1 MLKVLRVKNLAL
13 MEDLTIDFDNGLT
26 VVTGETGA
34 GKSMIVEAIAT
45 LSGSRM
51 EDVLIR
57 SGKNFAE
64 VTGIFGAKSSVL
76 KRLKKS
82 GIEVDSDLIIRRKI
96 ERNKRQHAYIND
108 QIVSLNLLKEVAQ
121 EMIDLI
127 GQYENQSLF
136 YAKNHLLL
144 LDSFAGLDDL
154 KVEYNKNYGEYR
166 HLQTKLENL
175 LETMRQKDEKMDYL
189 KYQIAEIEKANLQ
202 PDEEEK
208 LASEKELLLSS
219 EKRSLLST
227 QIITSLYEADGSV
240 IENLT
245 KIKKLFDDLCNY
257 DHNLNKMNERLEASI
272 SSIDDVYREISSY
285 QSQIEFSQQ
294 KLDDVLDKLDVI
306 NKIKKKY
313 GKTLQEINNFL
324 GSIKKELMLIETQDE
339 ELNNIKERIVEVEQ
353 KITSQAEEL
362 SIQRRKAAGT
372 LRKRILELLL
382 QLGMKKA
389 DFEIRLT
396 NRDIC
401 ENGKDDVEFY
411 ISTNPGEELKP
422 LRKIASGGEV
432 SRITLSLKTLLSSI
446 DQIPTIIFDEVD
458 TGISG
463 RIAEAV
469 GHLLA
474 KVSKQHQIICITHL
488 PQISVFAD
496 NHILVQKEIKDKETF
511 TRIVKLDREMR
522 KLEIAR
528 MLGGKEITEKT
539 MEHAAEFLEKGQ
551 QK

>member
-1 MLKVLRVKNLAL
+1 MLKVLRVRNLAL

-144 LDSFAGLDDL
+144 LDSFAGLADL

-175 LETMRQKDEKMDYL
+175 LETMKQKDEKMDYL

-294 KLDDVLDKLDVI
+294 RLDDVLDKLDVI

-324 GSIKKELMLIETQDE
+324 GGIKKELMLIETQDE

>member
-154 KVEYNKNYGEYR
+154 KVEYNKNYCEYR

-208 LASEKELLLSS
+208 LVSEKELLLSS

-294 KLDDVLDKLDVI
+294 RLDDVLDKLDVI

-324 GSIKKELMLIETQDE
+324 GGIKKDLMLIETQDE

-353 KITSQAEEL
+353 KITGQAEEL

>member
-1 MLKVLRVKNLAL
+1 

-108 QIVSLNLLKEVAQ
+108 QIVSLNLLKELAQ

-154 KVEYNKNYGEYR
+154 KVEYNKNYCEYR

-294 KLDDVLDKLDVI
+294 RLDDVLDKLDVI

-539 MEHAAEFLEKGQ
+539 KEHAAEFLKKGQ

>member
-396 NRDIC
+396 NKDIC

>member
-108 QIVSLNLLKEVAQ
+108 QIVSLNLLKEIAQ

-227 QIITSLYEADGSV
+227 QIITSLYEADGSA

-294 KLDDVLDKLDVI
+294 RLDDVLDKLDVI

-324 GSIKKELMLIETQDE
+324 GGIKKELMLIETQDE

>member
-1 MLKVLRVKNLAL
+1 

-144 LDSFAGLDDL
+144 LDSFAGLADL

-227 QIITSLYEADGSV
+227 QIITSLYEADGSA

-285 QSQIEFSQQ
+285 QSQMEFSQQ
-294 KLDDVLDKLDVI
+294 RLDDVLDKLDVI

-324 GSIKKELMLIETQDE
+324 GGIKKELMLIETQDE
-339 ELNNIKERIVEVEQ
+339 ELNNIKERIVEVER

>member
-108 QIVSLNLLKEVAQ
+108 QIVSLNLLKELAQ

-154 KVEYNKNYGEYR
+154 KVEYNKNYDEYR

-294 KLDDVLDKLDVI
+294 RLDDVLDKLDVI

-324 GSIKKELMLIETQDE
+324 GGIKKELMLIETQDE

-539 MEHAAEFLEKGQ
+539 KEHAAEFLKKGQ

>member
-1 MLKVLRVKNLAL
+1 MLKVLRVKNFAL

-202 PDEEEK
+202 PDEEKK

-294 KLDDVLDKLDVI
+294 RLDDVLDKLDVI

>member
-227 QIITSLYEADGSV
+227 QIITSLYEADGSA

-294 KLDDVLDKLDVI
+294 RLDDVLDKLDVI

-324 GSIKKELMLIETQDE
+324 GGIKKELMLIETQDE

>member
-144 LDSFAGLDDL
+144 LDSFAGLADL

-227 QIITSLYEADGSV
+227 QIITSLYEADGSA

-294 KLDDVLDKLDVI
+294 RLDDVLDKLDVI

-324 GSIKKELMLIETQDE
+324 GGIKKELMLIETQDE

>member
-294 KLDDVLDKLDVI
+294 RLDDVLDKLDVI

-324 GSIKKELMLIETQDE
+324 GGIKKELMLIETQDE

>member
-108 QIVSLNLLKEVAQ
+108 QIVSLNLLKELAQ

-294 KLDDVLDKLDVI
+294 RLDDVLDKLDVI

-353 KITSQAEEL
+353 KITSQVEEL

>member
-1 MLKVLRVKNLAL
+1 

-57 SGKNFAE
+57 SSKNFAE

-202 PDEEEK
+202 PDEEKK

-294 KLDDVLDKLDVI
+294 RLDDVLDKLDVI

-396 NRDIC
+396 NRNIC

>member
-154 KVEYNKNYGEYR
+154 KVEYNKNYDEYR

-294 KLDDVLDKLDVI
+294 RLDDVLDKLDVI

>member
-294 KLDDVLDKLDVI
+294 RLDDVLDKLDVI

>member
-108 QIVSLNLLKEVAQ
+108 QIVSLNLLKELAQ

-154 KVEYNKNYGEYR
+154 KVEYNKNYCEYR

-294 KLDDVLDKLDVI
+294 RLDDVLDKLDVI

-324 GSIKKELMLIETQDE
+324 GGIKKELMLIETQDE

-539 MEHAAEFLEKGQ
+539 KEHAAEFLKKGQ

>member
-1 MLKVLRVKNLAL
+1 

-108 QIVSLNLLKEVAQ
+108 QIVSLNLLKEIAQ

-227 QIITSLYEADGSV
+227 QVITSLYEADGSV

-294 KLDDVLDKLDVI
+294 RLDDVLDKLDVI

>member
-294 KLDDVLDKLDVI
+294 RLDDVLDKLDVI

-382 QLGMKKA
+382 QLGMEKA

>member
-144 LDSFAGLDDL
+144 LDSFAGLADL

-227 QIITSLYEADGSV
+227 QIITSLYEADGSA

-285 QSQIEFSQQ
+285 QSQMEFSQQ
-294 KLDDVLDKLDVI
+294 RLDDVLDKLDVI

-324 GSIKKELMLIETQDE
+324 GGIKKELMLIETQDE
-339 ELNNIKERIVEVEQ
+339 ELNNIKERIVEVER

>member
-96 ERNKRQHAYIND
+96 ERNKRQHTYIND

-144 LDSFAGLDDL
+144 LDSFAGLADL

-227 QIITSLYEADGSV
+227 QIITSLYEADGSA

-294 KLDDVLDKLDVI
+294 RLDDVLDKLDVI

-324 GSIKKELMLIETQDE
+324 GGIKKELMLIETQDE
-339 ELNNIKERIVEVEQ
+339 ELNNIKERIVEVER

>member
-144 LDSFAGLDDL
+144 LDSFAGLADL

-227 QIITSLYEADGSV
+227 QIITSLYEADGSA

-294 KLDDVLDKLDVI
+294 RLDDVLDKLDVI

-324 GSIKKELMLIETQDE
+324 GGIKKELMLIETQDE
-339 ELNNIKERIVEVEQ
+339 ELNNIKERIVEVER

>member
-285 QSQIEFSQQ
+285 QSQMEFSQQ
-294 KLDDVLDKLDVI
+294 RLDDVLDKLDVI

-324 GSIKKELMLIETQDE
+324 GGIKKELMLIETQDE
-339 ELNNIKERIVEVEQ
+339 ELNNIKERIVEVER

>member
-1 MLKVLRVKNLAL
+1 

-108 QIVSLNLLKEVAQ
+108 QIVSLNLLKEVTQ

-208 LASEKELLLSS
+208 LVSEKELLLSS

-294 KLDDVLDKLDVI
+294 RLDDVLDKLDVI

-324 GSIKKELMLIETQDE
+324 GGIKKDLMLIETQDE

-353 KITSQAEEL
+353 KITGQAEEL

-474 KVSKQHQIICITHL
+474 KVSTQHQIICITHL

>member
-144 LDSFAGLDDL
+144 LDSFAGLADL

-294 KLDDVLDKLDVI
+294 RLDDVLDKLDVI

-324 GSIKKELMLIETQDE
+324 GGIKKELMLIETQDE